1 MRICFE
7 LDFDGICI
15 GGGESTFVITG
26 RRRIC
31 CRDVQVRHHDIAI
44 VAILIGGRRH
54 RRHFRSEM
62 RWRYVDSY
70 VELVPWYK
78 AREPVIDY
86 RAELPDFV
94 ILTTYPIASIVF
106 SHLSRTHLLFHN
118 LSPPQQPC

>member
-94 ILTTYPIASIVF
+94 ILPSNISTCVVLACLQEYGGHRSIGLHRF
-106 SHLSRTHLLFHN
+106 A
-118 LSPPQQPC
+118 

>member
-94 ILTTYPIASIVF
+94 ILHS
-106 SHLSRTHLLFHN
+106 
-118 LSPPQQPC
+118 